1 MTPGDPGQAPLVV
14 LDDDPTGT
22 QAVADTPVLLEWDAA
37 SLSDAAR
44 TAPAVHLLTNSRAYP
59 PDRAYAVVRGAAEAA
74 GRAFPE
80 PRLLLRGDSTLR
92 GHLLEEYA
100 AVRDARFGGRA
111 VPLLL
116 VPALPAAGR
125 ITVGGVHLI
134 ERDGVRTPL
143 HETEYARDPSFAYS
157 DASLLSWADER
168 SSGLLP
174 RADGRAVSPEP
185 GAVREALLE
194 LQGRAAAVAP
204 DAETIADLRAVAD
217 GLRAA
222 EAEGAEVVVRSAPA
236 FAGVLGG
243 NLARERV
250 PAPRGKRVLVVCGS
264 FVPAT
269 TRQLAALAERHASA
283 LVDVDVRELAS
294 AAAPHEVER
303 AARAATRS
311 LDERGLA
318 ILATPR
324 ERAPELASLA
334 AGERIADNLARAA
347 GLVAGP
353 DVVVSKGGIT
363 SAVTARLG
371 FGARTAR
378 CLGPL
383 VDGVALWELERPRSE
398 RLPFV
403 VFPGNVGEDGT
414 LLDVVELVARPSA
427 A

>member
-1 MTPGDPGQAPLVV
+1 MTPGDRGQAPLVV

-37 SLSDAAR
+37 SLAR
-44 TAPAVHLLTNSRAYP
+44 AVRSAPAVHLLTNSRAYP
-59 PDRAYAVVRGAAEAA
+59 PERAYAVVREAAETAVRVLD
-74 GRAFPE
+74 G

-92 GHLLEEYA
+92 GHLLEEFL
-100 AVRDARFGGRA
+100 AVRDGRFGGRT

-134 ERDGVRTPL
+134 ERDGVRTAL
-143 HETEYARDPSFAYS
+143 HETEYARDPSFSYS
-157 DASLLSWADER
+157 DASLLAWADER
-168 SSGLLP
+168 SRGLLP
-174 RADGRAVSPEP
+174 RADGRSVPPEA

-204 DAETIADLRAVAD
+204 DAETITDLRAVAE

-222 EAEGAEVVVRSAPA
+222 EAEGAEVIVRSAPA

-243 NLARERV
+243 NLAVERV
-250 PAPRGKRVLVVCGS
+250 TAPRGARLLVVCGS
-264 FVPAT
+264 FVPT
-269 TRQLAALAERHASA
+269 TRRQLSA
-283 LVDVDVRELAS
+283 LVERHPTALVEVDVRELGSTDAS
-294 AAAPHEVER
+294 SEMER
-303 AARAATRS
+303 AAGAATRS

-324 ERAPELASLA
+324 ERAPDLATLD
-334 AGERIADNLARAA
+334 AGERIADNLARTA
-347 GLVAGP
+347 GLVVGP

-363 SAVTARLG
+363 SAVTARVG

-383 VDGVALWELERPRSE
+383 VDGVALWELERSRGA

-403 VFPGNVGEDGT
+403 VFPGNVGQDGT
-414 LLDVVELVARPSA
+414 LLEVVEQVRTS
-427 A
+427 